1 MEILDPRELKV
12 ELELLA
18 QLVWQE
24 DQDLVDPLELV
35 EHLVILD
42 LSDHLAL
49 LVAQDLR
56 ALQDLAVMLDLLVR
70 QDHLVFQAP

>member
-1 MEILDPRELKV
+1 LEILDPRELKV

-35 EHLVILD
+35 EHLAILD

-56 ALQDLAVMLDLLVR
+56 ALLDLAVMLDLLVR